1 MASSSLIGFALFRLA
16 EYFTNYFVEKLVEK
30 GITDIRAAHI
40 TVFRELEQAGSRITD
55 MAARAGITKQ
65 SMSAL
70 VEHLEGRGY
79 IMRVPDPKDGRARLV
94 RLTRKGER
102 IYRFGMR
109 VGREVEARWQSELG
123 SKEFRQLRSLL
134 TKLDNAVTVK
144 AKE

>member
-1 MASSSLIGFALFRLA
+1 MADTPLVGFSLFRLA
-16 EYFTNYFVEKLVEK
+16 EYFTNYFIGELIERGV
-30 GITDIRAAHI
+30 TDIRAAHI
-40 TVFRELEQAGSRITD
+40 TVFRELEEGGSRITD

-79 IMRVPDPKDGRARLV
+79 ILRVPDPNDGRARLI

-109 VGREVEARWQSELG
+109 IGREVEVGWQRHLG

-134 TKLDNAVTVK
+134 TKLDKTLTIK
-144 AKE
+144 AKK